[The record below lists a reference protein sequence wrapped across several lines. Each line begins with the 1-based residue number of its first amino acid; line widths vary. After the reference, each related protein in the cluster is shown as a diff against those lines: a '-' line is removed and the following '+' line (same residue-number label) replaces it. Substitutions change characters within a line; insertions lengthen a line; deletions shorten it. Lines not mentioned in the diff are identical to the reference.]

1 MSYPICGVCQYGIC
15 SLEIDYSKI
24 LKVYVVYIYMYNLLK
39 YWKVNFS
46 SIQIEFLLVV

>member
-24 LKVYVVYIYMYNLLK
+24 LKVYVVYIYICTIYSNIGK
-39 YWKVNFS
+39 
-46 SIQIEFLLVV
+46 

>member
-24 LKVYVVYIYMYNLLK
+24 LKVYVVYIY
-39 YWKVNFS
+39 VQFT
-46 SIQIEFLLVV
+46 QILESEFQ

>member
-24 LKVYVVYIYMYNLLK
+24 LQVYVVLVYIY
-39 YWKVNFS
+39 VQFT
-46 SIQIEFLLVV
+46 QILESEFQ